1 MNLTYFSANYI
12 RSLAIAAILSLA
24 MLFAFM
30 PASVQA
36 SSGYDSPCVH
46 RHKVI
51 YGETLSV
58 IAAYHGLPV
67 HRLANANQLYNSSR
81 IHAGQ
86 ILCIP
91 IRLVQS
97 NSGHGHSG
105 YGNKHAP
112 PKHHHHHHHHHPNAH
127 YVVQSGN
134 ASSEIAQLHG
144 VSDHKLTKE
153 DYTEHYTKYYTDQAN
168 DTEHYTKYY
177 IDHEDRIRVGQ

>member
-36 SSGYDSPCVH
+36 SSGYGSPCIH

-51 YGETLSV
+51 YGETLSI
-58 IAAYHGLPV
+58 IAAYHSLPV
-67 HRLANANQLYNSSR
+67 HRLANANHLYSSSR

-91 IRLVQS
+91 IRL
-97 NSGHGHSG
+97 GHNHAGYGHSSHSHSSH
-105 YGNKHAP
+105 GNKHAP
-112 PKHHHHHHHHHPNAH
+112 PKHHHHPNSH

-134 ASSEIAQLHG
+134 MSSEIAQQHG
-144 VSDHKLTKE
+144 VSDHKLT
-153 DYTEHYTKYYTDQAN
+153 TENYHINHA
-168 DTEHYTKYY
+168 
-177 IDHEDRIRVGQ
+177 DRIRVGQ